1 MSLATAAGPTSS
13 DSGNRPRS
21 LTCSRPTRSTASSQ
35 RSATPLSVR
44 ARHLV
49 PASLLRAVLTRVV
62 CSLPAPPNLFGIFY
76 VGFCLGTTISKK
88 KSAWKY
94 GYPIW
99 LGVSPDYQGAGIGL
113 ALYQN
118 FQERAVA
125 DGARMIF
132 IDTQADSPAVH
143 FWRRQGFGH
152 SQAHVF
158 MSKTISGHAV
168 RGQQQ
173 PGLVSPRGDGD
184 SSVLGRDTEDMAHRR
199 FHAFHTPDR
208 SPPPSDT
215 AAGASSNVATGTAVG
230 HTRRRPRRTP
240 AAAARPESLSPA
252 ALVATQAP
260 PLESHTVRARH
271 RTRPD
276 RM

>member
-1 MSLATAAGPTSS
+1 MGGHRHGTRPAPFPTFYPYPLPNPIDAPYPLPNPLDAPYPLPNPLDTPYPLPNPLDAPYPLPNPLDAPYPLS
-13 DSGNRPRS
+13 PKPCP
-21 LTCSRPTRSTASSQ
+21 CSRA
-35 RSATPLSVR
+35 LS
-44 ARHLV
+44 L
-49 PASLLRAVLTRVV
+49 
-62 CSLPAPPNLFGIFY
+62 
-76 VGFCLGTTISKK
+76 GFCLGTTISKK

-152 SQAHVF
+152 AQAHVF

-168 RGQQQ
+168 RGHAQHAGAAGTSDG
-173 PGLVSPRGDGD
+173 GLVSPRGDGD
-184 SSVLGRDTEDMAHRR
+184 SSALGRDTEGGSAI
-199 FHAFHTPDR
+199 
-208 SPPPSDT
+208 
-215 AAGASSNVATGTAVG
+215 
-230 HTRRRPRRTP
+230 
-240 AAAARPESLSPA
+240 
-252 ALVATQAP
+252 ALVEVDGDVPADVIVKTQHIAGVKQAKA
-260 PLESHTVRARH
+260 LKF
-271 RTRPD
+271 
-276 RM
+276 